1 MTDATV
7 DAVARPRILS
17 SPWEIAA
24 GVAAALGV
32 ASLAAADGGYFPTA
46 WGWLALVALW
56 LVAAILLLGTAVRPS
71 ALQLAFLGGIAGLG
85 LWTWLSSVWST
96 DSVETVHEGQRML
109 AYTAVAAALV
119 LAVRS
124 TAVPSVL
131 AGALV
136 GIALP
141 STYGLVTRLVPD
153 RLGAFDPIAGYRL
166 SEPIGYWNGLG
177 IFAAMG
183 VLLALGFA
191 ARARS
196 VASRAL
202 AGALPVLLL
211 PTVYFTFGRGPW
223 IALAVAFAAAIALD
237 PRRLQLLAASIVVG
251 APAAAGV
258 LVAAQYDALR
268 RADAPLELA
277 ARDGH
282 RLALVLAIL
291 AVLGAAAAV
300 GFDVAERR
308 VALPSAARRGFAA
321 TVVVVA
327 AVALGA
333 VFIRFGGPI
342 TLADRAHDSFTA
354 PPPSVQTDVGE
365 RLFSFS
371 GTYRTDLWKSAWRD
385 YRHHPWIGSGAGSY
399 EQWWLQD
406 RRFEHKVRDAHT
418 LYLEV
423 LAELG
428 PVGLALLLVA
438 LGAPLAAAVL
448 VRAQPLTS
456 AAFAAYAAFLLHAG
470 IDWDWELPAITVA
483 ALVCAAVML
492 ASARREERLLELGP
506 LARGAGVAAALVV
519 VLVAFASLTGNSA
532 IAASDRAADDQ
543 NWTKAA
549 EQARKARRWAPWSSE
564 PWQRL
569 GEAHLG
575 QGEFAAAEHDFRE
588 AINREPRDFELW
600 LDLARATDGAERARA
615 VARAHALNPYSPE
628 VEEFR
633 AS

>member
-46 WGWLALVALW
+46 GGWLALVALW

-85 LWTWLSSVWST
+85 LWTWLSSAWST

-109 AYTAVAAALV
+109 AYAAVAAALV

-141 STYGLVTRLVPD
+141 STYGLATRLVPD

-506 LARGAGVAAALVV
+506 LARGAGVAAALVL

>member
-1 MTDATV
+1 VTDATV

-85 LWTWLSSVWST
+85 LWTWLSSAWST

-119 LAVRS
+119 LAIRS

-141 STYGLVTRLVPD
+141 STYGLATRLVPD

-268 RADAPLELA
+268 RADAPFELA

-308 VALPSAARRGFAA
+308 VALPSAARRGLAA
-321 TVVVVA
+321 TVIVVA

-333 VFIRFGGPI
+333 VFVRFGGPI
-342 TLADRAHDSFTA
+342 TLAERAHDSFTA
-354 PPPSVQTDVGE
+354 PPPSVQNDVGE

-385 YRHHPWIGSGAGSY
+385 YRHHPWLGSGAGSY

-506 LARGAGVAAALVV
+506 LARGAGVAAALVL

-575 QGEFAAAEHDFRE
+575 EGEFAAAEHDFRE
-588 AINREPRDFELW
+588 AIDREPRDFELW